1 MDKNIN
7 KQNVYISEE
16 ENTLNWIEIQSSFK
30 KSFGNEIYNS
40 WLQKISLV
48 KEYNDYLILGVP
60 TRFFRDWIVSRYLDK
75 ILEQVKSFKL
85 SLNRIEFKIIEEN
98 KQNQEL
104 IKIDQLNKVTEI
116 KDSILNYNRL
126 NPNLS
131 FESFIKGKS
140 NEIALS
146 YSKKVCDYVSRY
158 NPLYICGGVG
168 LGKTHLLNAI
178 GLETQKDNNVMFISA
193 ERFMYHF
200 IKSIKKNDM
209 VNFKDFF
216 RKSSVFIIDDIQFIS
231 GKESLQEE
239 FFHTFNS
246 LIEKGSQIIIS
257 SDRPPMKLDRVQER
271 IKSRLS
277 GGLVVDIEA
286 PDLDLKIKILKKK
299 IEEIQNQFKENI
311 DLSDEVINYIASES
325 KTNIRELIGVLNR
338 VIAFSR
344 VHNKVLT
351 TVDCKNILKD
361 VFSQIRVITVDKIQN
376 IVSNYFNIALSDM
389 LSQRRSRPLARP
401 RQIAMYLAKKM
412 TSRSLPEIGRRFA
425 NRDHTTVIHAVKTI
439 TRLSDQDDEMK
450 KILIKLKVFCWNSEE
465 MQFIVKRD
473 ILLKSL
479 NFVQGVVE
487 KKNTLP
493 ILSNVLLQLKEK
505 KLTIV
510 ATDLDIVFHDEIE
523 DVKVLKEGSTTT
535 SAAILYDI
543 LRKISSNSE
552 LNFDLKNENKLSLK
566 E

>member
-1 MDKNIN
+1 MENN
-7 KQNVYISEE
+7 KIKSQSVYVSEE
-16 ENTLNWIEIQSSFK
+16 EKTLNWDEIQTSFK
-30 KSFGNEIYNS
+30 KTFGSEVYNS

-75 ILEQVKSFKL
+75 ILEQVKNFKL
-85 SLNRIEFKIIEEN
+85 SLNRIEFKIIEES
-98 KQNQEL
+98 KHGQEFV
-104 IKIDQLNKVTEI
+104 KIDEFNKVTEI

-126 NPNLS
+126 NPNLN
-131 FESFIKGKS
+131 FDSFIQGKS
-140 NEIALS
+140 NDIALS
-146 YSKKVCDYVSRY
+146 YSKKVCEHISRY

-178 GLETQKDNNVMFISA
+178 GLELQNDNNVMFISA

-246 LIEKGSQIIIS
+246 LIDKGSQIIIS
-257 SDRPPMKLDRVQER
+257 ADRAPMKLDRVQER
-271 IKSRLS
+271 IKSRLA
-277 GGLVVDIEA
+277 GGLVVDIDI
-286 PDLDLKIKILKKK
+286 PDVELKTKIIHKK

-311 DLSDEVINYIASES
+311 NLSDDVINYIASES
-325 KTNIRELIGVLNR
+325 KTNIRELIGILNR

-344 VHNKVLT
+344 VHNKILNIN
-351 TVDCKNILKD
+351 DCKNILKD
-361 VFSQIRVITVDKIQN
+361 VFNQIRVITVDKIQN
-376 IVSNYFNIALSDM
+376 TVSNYFNIALSEM

-439 TRLSDQDDEMK
+439 TRLSEQDDEMK
-450 KILIKLKVFCWNSEE
+450 KNII
-465 MQFIVKRD
+465 QI
-473 ILLKSL
+473 KSL
-479 NFVQGVVE
+479 
-487 KKNTLP
+487 
-493 ILSNVLLQLKEK
+493 LLEQ
-505 KLTIV
+505 
-510 ATDLDIVFHDEIE
+510 
-523 DVKVLKEGSTTT
+523 
-535 SAAILYDI
+535 
-543 LRKISSNSE
+543 
-552 LNFDLKNENKLSLK
+552 
-566 E
+566 

>member
-1 MDKNIN
+1 MEKNIN
-7 KQNVYISEE
+7 KKQNVYVSEE
-16 ENTLNWIEIQSSFK
+16 EKTLNWEDIQNSFK
-30 KSFGNEIYNS
+30 KTFGSEIYNS

-48 KEYNDYLILGVP
+48 KEYNDYLVLGVP

-98 KQNQEL
+98 KQNQEI
-104 IKIDQLNKVTEI
+104 IKIDEITKVTEI
-116 KDSILNYNRL
+116 KDSLLNYNRL
-126 NPNLS
+126 NPNLNFS
-131 FESFIKGKS
+131 SFIQGKS

-146 YSKKVCDYVSRY
+146 YSKKVCEHISRY

-178 GLETQKDNNVMFISA
+178 GLELQNENNVMFISA

-246 LIEKGSQIIIS
+246 LMDKGSQIIIS
-257 SDRPPMKLDRVQER
+257 SDRPPMKLDRIQDR
-271 IKSRLS
+271 IKSRLA
-277 GGLVVDIEA
+277 GGLVVDIDI
-286 PDLDLKIKILKKK
+286 PDLDLKIKIIKKK
-299 IEEIQNQFKENI
+299 IEEIETQFKENI
-311 DLSDEVINYIASES
+311 NLSDEVISYIASES
-325 KTNIRELIGVLNR
+325 KTNIRELIGILNR

-344 VHNKVLT
+344 VHNKILT
-351 TVDCKNILKD
+351 INDCKKILKD
-361 VFSQIRVITVDKIQN
+361 IFNQIKVLTVDKIQN
-376 IVSNYFNIALSDM
+376 VVSNYFNIALSEM

-439 TRLSDQDDEMK
+439 TRLSEQDDEMK
-450 KILIKLKVFCWNSEE
+450 KNISQI
-465 MQFIVKRD
+465 
-473 ILLKSL
+473 KSL
-479 NFVQGVVE
+479 
-487 KKNTLP
+487 
-493 ILSNVLLQLKEK
+493 LLEQ
-505 KLTIV
+505 
-510 ATDLDIVFHDEIE
+510 
-523 DVKVLKEGSTTT
+523 
-535 SAAILYDI
+535 
-543 LRKISSNSE
+543 
-552 LNFDLKNENKLSLK
+552 
-566 E
+566 

>member
-1 MDKNIN
+1 MEKNNFKKNNI
-7 KQNVYISEE
+7 YISEE
-16 ENTLNWIEIQSSFK
+16 EKTLNWNEIQFAFK
-30 KSFGNEIYNS
+30 KTFGNEVYES

-75 ILEQVKSFKL
+75 ILEQVRTFKL

-104 IKIDQLNKVTEI
+104 AKINELSKVTEI

-126 NPNLS
+126 NPHLN
-131 FESFIKGKS
+131 FDNFVQGKS
-140 NEIALS
+140 NDIALS
-146 YSKKVCDYVSRY
+146 YSKKVCEHLSRY
-158 NPLYICGGVG
+158 NPLYLCGGVG

-178 GLETQKDNNVMFISA
+178 GIQLQNENNVMFISA

-239 FFHTFNS
+239 FFHTFDS
-246 LIEKGSQIIIS
+246 LMSKGSQIIIS
-257 SDRPPMKLDRVQER
+257 SDRHPMKLDRVQDR
-271 IKSRLS
+271 IKSRLA
-277 GGLVVDIEA
+277 GGLVVDIDT
-286 PDLDLKIKILKKK
+286 PDFDLKVKIIMKK

-311 DLSDEVINYIASES
+311 NLEQEVVNYIANES

-344 VHNKVLT
+344 VHNKSLSIN
-351 TVDCKNILKD
+351 DCKNILKD
-361 VFSQIRVITVDKIQN
+361 VLNQTKIITVDKIQN
-376 IVSNYFNIALSDM
+376 TVSNFFNISLSEM

-401 RQIAMYLAKKM
+401 RQIAMYLSKKM
-412 TSRSLPEIGRRFA
+412 TTRSLPEIGRRFA

-439 TRLSDQDDEMK
+439 TRLSGQDDEMK
-450 KILIKLKVFCWNSEE
+450 KNINQIKT
-465 MQFIVKRD
+465 
-473 ILLKSL
+473 LLL
-479 NFVQGVVE
+479 EQ
-487 KKNTLP
+487 
-493 ILSNVLLQLKEK
+493 
-505 KLTIV
+505 
-510 ATDLDIVFHDEIE
+510 
-523 DVKVLKEGSTTT
+523 
-535 SAAILYDI
+535 
-543 LRKISSNSE
+543 
-552 LNFDLKNENKLSLK
+552 
-566 E
+566 